1 MGEEVKEKKPNKY
14 VEGFKGFCR
23 FLYNPDDHTVFGRGG
38 ASWAKILVFYFF
50 FYSCLAA
57 FFAVCL
63 IVMLQTLDPDVPT
76 VVGRTNKPMVAIP
89 ETAIYKMNFKD
100 ADGWEKYKK
109 ALNKVQERYTSDEQT
124 GGDGFFQWNMEN
136 LNSCHDPSIAT
147 QGTNGATAVGCFY
160 FGLNRI
166 YGWNGISD
174 DTKEMTFGCEYVKGK
189 TGSGNLAP
197 SGFVMEVSDVSKAMT
212 SYYPWESLEKNG
224 LQPIAAAHITI
235 DKAAADQMRDDERE
249 IYVECKAYV
258 RDIDSTDKTT
268 WKVLE
273 DSRPASFEIIY

>member
-38 ASWAKILVFYFF
+38 VSWAKIMVFYFF

-63 IVMLQTLDPDVPT
+63 IVMLQTLDPDTPT

-89 ETAIYKMNFKD
+89 EIGIYKMNFKD
-100 ADGWEKYKK
+100 ADGWETYKK
-109 ALNKVQERYTSDEQT
+109 ALNKVQERYAEQN
-124 GGDGFFQWNMEN
+124 GEEGFFQWSQDN
-136 LNSCHDPSIAT
+136 LGACHDPSVAT
-147 QGTNGATAVGCFY
+147 QGTGGDTAVGCFF

-174 DTKEMTFGCEYVKGK
+174 NTTEMTFGCKYVAGK
-189 TGSGNLAP
+189 TGSGNLNP
-197 SGFVMEVSDVSKAMT
+197 SGFDMDVSDVSKAMT
-212 SYYPWESLEKNG
+212 AYYPWESLGKNG
-224 LQPIAAAHITI
+224 LQPVASAQITI
-235 DKAAADQMRDDERE
+235 DKAAADQLGDNERE
-249 IYVECKAYV
+249 IYVECQAYI
-258 RDIDSTDKTT
+258 RDIDDTEEEN
-268 WKVLE
+268 WEVLPG
-273 DSRPASFEIIY
+273 SRPASFEIIY